1 MREKIWLHFL
11 VDAFP
16 IDEDKNVMAEKLSSI
31 DGLSGSDISNC
42 MLRTALH
49 IAESGRH
56 ASYSDFFSYAEKIL
70 ELKKK
75 TADEFSIT
83 TKRVS
88 EQYVQ
93 EKIGLRKEQK

>member
-1 MREKIWLHFL
+1 
-11 VDAFP
+11 
-16 IDEDKNVMAEKLSSI
+16 
-31 DGLSGSDISNC
+31 
-42 MLRTALH
+42 MLRTAIH
-49 IAESGRH
+49 IAESGSGH
-56 ASYSDFFSYAEKIL
+56 ASYSVFFSYAENIL